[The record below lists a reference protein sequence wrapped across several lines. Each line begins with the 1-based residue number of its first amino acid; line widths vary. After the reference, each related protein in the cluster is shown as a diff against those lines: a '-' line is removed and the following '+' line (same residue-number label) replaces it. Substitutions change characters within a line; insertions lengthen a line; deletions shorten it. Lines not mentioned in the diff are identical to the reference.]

1 MGAYAPENSCFLTIP
16 TSLGAYAPEKVP
28 RSHFFAIFDL
38 PIFTYCYLP
47 WWIPDIYLDFKR
59 KRFLFGSRIYFRKV
73 GGYAPDYPLNW
84 VLCLSKYLAFTSP
97 FFSSHLIL
105 SPLFT
110 GLSIVNNV
118 TSFSFTAP
126 KIRHSLCMVAICSV
140 VKFTT
145 AVLYM
150 MLWFVLFYPIC

>member
-73 GGYAPDYPLNW
+73 GGYAPDYLKKDPRNED
-84 VLCLSKYLAFTSP
+84 
-97 FFSSHLIL
+97 
-105 SPLFT
+105 
-110 GLSIVNNV
+110 
-118 TSFSFTAP
+118 P
-126 KIRHSLCMVAICSV
+126 KKSE
-140 VKFTT
+140 
-145 AVLYM
+145 LYM
-150 MLWFVLFYPIC
+150 KKEYGLFVL